1 MTEKDQIILILLLF
15 SFVLFSSALI
25 TKMRGGLFII
35 DYNDLNDQNTNREN
49 EKRKGLAYANF
60 IFKWLKYFVGILM
73 FFLSNKLFGVTGV
86 LIILFSFISDKKSR

>member
-1 MTEKDQIILILLLF
+1 MTEKDQIVLILLLF

-35 DYNDLNDQNTNREN
+35 DYRDLNDQNTNREN

-73 FFLSNKLFGVTGV
+73 LFLSNKLFGVTGV